1 LAVKWVEH
9 WELTL
14 AEHLAALLAA
24 LTVASTVGWSGKAWV
39 APWETKLAASSA
51 ERSAGPLVHWKAAMS
66 AAVKV
71 ARTAALS
78 DCWMAE
84 TRESER
90 AVRKAEMSA
99 ALTAHSM
106 AESWALRWAA
116 TRVH

>member
-1 LAVKWVEH
+1 MAVKWVER

-14 AEHLAALLAA
+14 AGHLAALSAA
-24 LTVASTVGWSGKAWV
+24 LTVASTVGWLGTAWV

-51 ERSAGPLVHWKAAMS
+51 ERSAGPLVHWRAAMS
-66 AAVKV
+66 AAAKV

-84 TRESER
+84 MRGPEKAAR
-90 AVRKAEMSA
+90 RAEMSA

-106 AESWALRWAA
+106 AES
-116 TRVH
+116 